1 MLVDVPATY
10 QFWVIIFG
18 VGPCLLEWSSR
29 GFDTNFD
36 VVPPTTF
43 WRGSPHYFWC
53 DSFGNFEV
61 VLYFW
66 RDSCVI
72 FGVVLVLFLEW
83 FFWIIGMVL
92 LIYWV
97 RFSCWFSVVLVLIFC
112 YFWRGSS
119 AIFGVVFCYFL
130 LFFYVLIFDMVLLIW
145 FFIECGFPADL
156 VWFSCWFFCYFWRG
170 SSANF
175 DTVFLLF
182 SVIFWCVIFGM
193 VLLI

>member
-119 AIFGVVFCYFL
+119 AIFGVVFCYFSA
-130 LFFYVLIFDMVLLIW
+130 IFLCVYFWYGSL
-145 FFIECGFPADL
+145 DL
-156 VWFSCWFFCYFWRG
+156 VLYWVRFSCWF
-170 SSANF
+170 S
-175 DTVFLLF
+175 VVLVLILLLF
-182 SVIFWCVIFGM
+182 LAWFFC
-193 VLLI
+193 